1 MQDLEI
7 ARERL
12 SEKRLTLC
20 IVKEGEVVFET
31 RSHGISGFLKAVE
44 EFGDKL
50 RGASVADR
58 VVGKAIALLCIY
70 ASVSGVYA
78 LTLSRKAK
86 ELLEEN
92 AIHVEWDDLVEN
104 VLSAD
109 KATACPFEKLAAG
122 IADPRDAYRRLK
134 ALHGS
139 LKECR

>member
-7 ARERL
+7 ARERI

-20 IVKEGEVVFET
+20 IVKEGEVIFET
-31 RSHGISGFLKAVE
+31 KSHGISGFLKAVE
-44 EFGDKL
+44 EFEDRL

-70 ASVSGVYA
+70 ASVSDVYA

-86 ELLEEN
+86 ELFEEN
-92 AIHVEWDDLVEN
+92 AIHVEYGVLVEN
-104 VLSAD
+104 VLSPD
-109 KATACPFEKLAAG
+109 KAVACPFENLAAG
-122 IADPRDAYRRLK
+122 IADPRDAYRKLK
-134 ALHGS
+134 ALHES